1 VLVRVNVDNPA
12 DKITEFGAGA
22 KLYWYRD
29 NTSATGP
36 FTDATGFVAL
46 DPAQTQYEIIDSTGV
61 EGHYYRTRVGNTGG
75 TLFDAYAPVFQA
87 GAKSAYATLDASRE
101 LLDFPD
107 DTPNNVVSD
116 LLIQASSL
124 IEEKC
129 GGRRFYRSPQVSG
142 TEIRTYDSSDLYRNG
157 TTLVEDIVSLTTVEL
172 AWLTGGSFT
181 ALAGTDWFLYPAR
194 PDPGWPYTELRLS
207 DVGSRYTFPAG
218 YRVIRLTG
226 VFGWP
231 AIPPVVEAATREMA
245 QELYWKSRGGRQV
258 GLEFGRL
265 PTFVD
270 EAVRI
275 YRREPWV
282 YGAPALAASWP

>member
-1 VLVRVNVDNPA
+1 VQIVVNVDSPA

-29 NTSATGP
+29 NTSATGA
-36 FTDATGFVAL
+36 FTDATGSVTL
-46 DPAQTQYEIIDSTGV
+46 DPLVTQYEIVDSTGAA
-61 EGHYYRTRVGNTGG
+61 GHYYRTAIGNVSG
-75 TLFDAYAPVFQA
+75 TVFDPYSAVFQA
-87 GAKSAYATLDASRE
+87 GAKSAYATLADLRE
-101 LLDFPD
+101 YLDLPD
-107 DTPNNVVSD
+107 DTPNNLVSD
-116 LLIQASSL
+116 LLIRASAF
-124 IEEKC
+124 IDAKC
-129 GGRRFYRSPQVSG
+129 GRTFYRAPQVSG

-157 TTLVEDIVSLTTVEL
+157 TTLVEDIVSLTTLEL
-172 AWLTGGSFT
+172 SWLTGGAFT

-194 PDPGWPYTELRLS
+194 PDSGWPYTELRLS
-207 DVGSRYTFPAG
+207 DVGARYEYPGG

-226 VFGWP
+226 AFGWP
-231 AIPPVVEAATREMA
+231 AVPPLIETATLELAREM
-245 QELYWKSRGGRQV
+245 YWQGRGGRQV

-265 PTFVD
+265 PPLVD